1 MSIITSVANETV
13 KDVCSLKTSKG
24 RKELGQFVAEGFR
37 TIQTFVQHGYKPVA
51 TYVVTEEF
59 EKASNILDHWTF
71 TEVNDVV
78 MSKMSSATT
87 PSGILSVFAIP
98 EQLKPSMIQP
108 GLVLAQINDPGNMGT
123 LIRTAAAMNVKN
135 IVVVEGTDPWSPKVV
150 QSTAGALSMLSIFS
164 WSWEELLQHK
174 GALPLYALT
183 VDTGEPLTDLLPKGL
198 IVVGSEAHGLPSAWA
213 ETCTK
218 MVTIPMPGKTES
230 LNAAVAGSI
239 ALYLMFGK

>member
-1 MSIITSVANETV
+1 MSLITSVANQTV

-24 RKELGQFVAEGFR
+24 RQELGQFVAEGFR
-37 TIQTFVQHGYKPVA
+37 TIQTFVQHGYKPLA
-51 TYVVTEEF
+51 TYVVKEEF
-59 EKASNILDHWTF
+59 EKASHILDHWTF
-71 TEVNDVV
+71 TEVSSAV

-98 EQLKPSMIQP
+98 NPQPSALQP
-108 GLVLAQINDPGNMGT
+108 GIVLAQINDPGNMGT

-135 IVVVEGTDPWSPKVV
+135 IVVVEGTDPWGSKVV
-150 QSTAGALSMLSIFS
+150 QATAGSLGMLSIFK
-164 WSWEELLQHK
+164 WSWKELLEHK
-174 GALPLYALT
+174 GDLPLYALT
-183 VDTGEPLTDLLPKGL
+183 VNNGEPLSNLLPKGL
-198 IVVGSEAHGLPSAWA
+198 IVVGNEAHGLPSEWA
-213 ETCTK
+213 ESCTK

>member
-1 MSIITSVANETV
+1 MSMITSVANETV
-13 KDVCSLKTSKG
+13 KDICSLKTPKG

-37 TIQTFVQHGYKPVA
+37 TIQTFVQHGYKPLA
-51 TYVVTEEF
+51 TYVTKEQF
-59 EKASNILDHWTF
+59 DKASTFLDHWTF
-71 TEVNDVV
+71 IEVSEAV

-87 PSGILSVFAIP
+87 PSGILSVFALP
-98 EQLKPSMIQP
+98 TKPNPSTLEP

-135 IVVVEGTDPWSPKVV
+135 IVIVEGTDPWSPKVV
-150 QSTAGALSMLSIFS
+150 QSTAGALSMLSIFN
-164 WSWEELLQHK
+164 WTWEELLHYK
-174 GALPLYALT
+174 GNLPLYALT
-183 VDTGEPLTDLLPKGL
+183 VDNGEPLSNLLPKGL
-198 IVVGSEAHGLPSAWA
+198 IVVGSEAHGLPSEWA
-213 ETCTK
+213 KSCTK

>member
-1 MSIITSVANETV
+1 MSMITSVANETV
-13 KDVCSLKTSKG
+13 KDVCSLKTPKG

-37 TIQTFVQHGYKPVA
+37 TIQTFVEHGYIPVA
-51 TYVVTEEF
+51 TYVVRDQF
-59 EKASNILDHWTF
+59 EKAYEFLDDEDL
-71 TEVNDVV
+71 TEVSDAV
-78 MSKMSSATT
+78 MSKISSATT

-98 EQLKPSMIQP
+98 THPKPSSLEP

-150 QSTAGALSMLSIFS
+150 QSTAGALSMLSIFN
-164 WSWEELLQHK
+164 WSWEELLEHK
-174 GALPLYALT
+174 GNLPLYALT
-183 VDTGEPLTDLLPKGL
+183 VSAGEPLTNLLPKGL
-198 IVVGSEAHGLPSAWA
+198 IVVGSEAHGLPTEWA
-213 ETCTK
+213 ESCTK